1 MLQRQT
7 TLGGSAGAE
16 GIGLHTGAHARI
28 RLCPAPAY
36 TGIVFRRTDLDSFE
50 IPAAPQYVAHV
61 SYATALVRKG
71 VMVGTIEHLMAAL
84 YASGIDNAVVEI
96 SSLEVPILDG
106 SAKPFVEMINRAGKV
121 ELDASRQYLR
131 VRKHIELTEGQ
142 KRITISPDATFH
154 LSLTINFDHPM
165 IGRQHRDTLVD
176 PATFAADLAPART
189 FGFLEEVDELRRM
202 GLVRGG
208 SLENAVVLNG
218 DRVLNEDGLRF
229 PDEFVRHKLIDMIG
243 DLALVGKPM
252 LARIVAERTGH
263 ALNNA
268 LVSRLL
274 NDREAWEL
282 VEAEQPDFALQ
293 ALSAG

>member
-7 TLGGSAGAE
+7 TLGGSVEAE
-16 GIGLHTGAHARI
+16 GIGLHTGAHARL

-36 TGIVFRRTDLDSFE
+36 TGIVFRRTDLDDFE
-50 IPAAPQYVAHV
+50 VPASPQYVAHV

-84 YASGIDNAVVEI
+84 YASGVDNAIVEI

-106 SAKPFVEMINRAGKV
+106 SAKPFVEMINRVGKV

-131 VRKHIELTEGQ
+131 VLKQIELSDGQKHISI
-142 KRITISPDATFH
+142 RPASAFH
-154 LSLTINFDHPM
+154 LSLTINFNHPM
-165 IGRQHRDTLVD
+165 IGRQHRDILVD
-176 PATFAADLAPART
+176 PENFASDLAPART
-189 FGFLEEVDELRRM
+189 FGFLEEVDQLRRM

-208 SLENAVVLNG
+208 SLENAIVLNG
-218 DRVLNEDGLRF
+218 DRVLNEEGLRF
-229 PDEFVRHKLIDMIG
+229 PDEFVRHKLIDLIG
-243 DLALVGKPM
+243 DLALVGKPL
-252 LARIVAERTGH
+252 LARIAAERTGH

-274 NDREAWEL
+274 SDREAWEL
-282 VEAEQPDFALQ
+282 VEAEQPEFAFP
-293 ALSAG
+293 ALAIG